1 MKIKKSREGRSLNFG
16 WSQSLLHSPPQFP
29 FPCGGQF
36 TFELDGTPG
45 QKIHPLLEQRRAN
58 WNSSSRRSEIS
69 SGQGP
74 PKLPVDAGDL
84 RALEFI
90 PSQNDPSEYRLY
102 SKDCGEVGPHTGL
115 CLAPRPSIRG
125 CGTTCILPFAVR
137 RQAKNV
143 NGNGGSRRQSPARP
157 RNRCRVPAPLFTEV
171 LAVWM

>member
-1 MKIKKSREGRSLNFG
+1 
-16 WSQSLLHSPPQFP
+16 LHSPPQFP
-29 FPCGGQF
+29 FPCDARF
-36 TFELDGTPG
+36 TFELDGTHG
-45 QKIHPLLEQRRAN
+45 QKIHPLLQRPRAN
-58 WNSSSRRSEIS
+58 RKSSNRRSGIAFGEC
-69 SGQGP
+69 P
-74 PKLPVDAGDL
+74 PKIPVDAGDL

-137 RQAKNV
+137 RQAKNAY
-143 NGNGGSRRQSPARP
+143 GNSRSRQNSPARP
-157 RNRCRVPAPLFTEV
+157 RNRCRVPASLFTEV

>member
-1 MKIKKSREGRSLNFG
+1 MKIKKSRENRSLNFG
-16 WSQSLLHSPPQFP
+16 CAQSLLHSPPQFP
-29 FPCGGQF
+29 VPFDTRF

-45 QKIHPLLEQRRAN
+45 QKIHPLLERPRAN
-58 WNSSSRRSEIS
+58 RKSSSRRSEIS

-74 PKLPVDAGDL
+74 CKIPVDAGDL

-125 CGTTCILPFAVR
+125 CGTTCILPFAVP

-143 NGNGGSRRQSPARP
+143 NGNGGSRQHSPAHP
-157 RNRCRVPAPLFTEV
+157 RNRRCVPPPLFTEV